1 MKTLLSCAFMLS
13 VLTSSINQAHAAT
26 VDSVPFNAGKWEITS
41 KATMPML
48 AKPLVN
54 KNVECIREKTISAD
68 HFTRKTRGNCKATD
82 IRVKG
87 KNIQWNMSCSLE
99 GNLVTGR
106 GDMQVNDTKV
116 KGKATMAMSMQGMRM
131 EMKTTWSGKRLG
143 DCN

>member
-13 VLTSSINQAHAAT
+13 ALALSINQTHAAT

-41 KATMPML
+41 RASMPML

-68 HFTRKTRGNCKATD
+68 HFTQKTRGNCKATD
-82 IRVKG
+82 VRVNG
-87 KNIQWNMSCSLE
+87 KNIQWNMSCNLE

-106 GDMQVNDTKV
+106 GNMQVNDTKV
-116 KGKATMAMSMQGMRM
+116 KGKAIIAMSMQGMKL
-131 EMKTTWSGKRLG
+131 EMTTTWSGKRLG
-143 DCN
+143 ECN